1 MGRMC
6 FSAEGLL
13 ALAEGLKSVSAKIF
27 VSFTKH
33 VQLSLFKQAKKI
45 QTLDISQAK
54 GPIEDVLN
62 SLAFLPYLR
71 VLNLSD
77 LHVI

>member
-1 MGRMC
+1 MFQCRRSPGTCRRIEIGEC
-6 FSAEGLL
+6 EEF
-13 ALAEGLKSVSAKIF
+13 F
-27 VSFTKH
+27 CFTKH
-33 VQLSLFKQAKKI
+33 AQLSLFKQAKKI